1 MWLNVLLW
9 ILAIASVSVGL
20 LGTMIP
26 ILPGLPMIFI
36 GSWLAAWIDD
46 YNEISV
52 TAVVIIGVL
61 TVIGLAIDW
70 VAQTMGAK
78 KAGASKLG
86 IIGSFIGTIVGIFT
100 GLWGLL
106 FMPLIGAAIG
116 EFIDHQDMLRSG
128 KVGLATWIGM
138 LVGTVIKLSL
148 AFTMVGI
155 LVSAYIF

>member
-1 MWLNVLLW
+1 MWLDVLLW
-9 ILAIASVSVGL
+9 ILAIASICVGL

-46 YNEISV
+46 YNEIGV
-52 TAVVIIGVL
+52 TAVVIIGIL
-61 TVIGLAIDW
+61 TVIGLVIDW

-106 FMPLIGAAIG
+106 FMPLVGAAIG

-155 LVSAYIF
+155 LISAYIF

>member
-1 MWLNVLLW
+1 MWLNILLW
-9 ILAIASVSVGL
+9 ILAIASVVVGL

-86 IIGSFIGTIVGIFT
+86 IIGSFIGTILGIFT

-155 LVSAYIF
+155 LISAYIF

>member
-1 MWLNVLLW
+1 MWVNALLW
-9 ILAIASVSVGL
+9 ILAIASVTVGL

-36 GSWLAAWIDD
+36 GSWLAAWIND

-61 TVIGLAIDW
+61 TVIGLVIDW
-70 VAQTMGAK
+70 VAQTLGAK

-86 IIGSFIGTIVGIFT
+86 IIGSFIGTILGIFT

-155 LVSAYIF
+155 LISAYIF

>member
-1 MWLNVLLW
+1 MWVNALLW
-9 ILAIASVSVGL
+9 ILAIASVTVGM

-36 GSWLAAWIDD
+36 GSWLAAWIND

-61 TVIGLAIDW
+61 TVIGLVIDW
-70 VAQTMGAK
+70 VAQTLGAK

-86 IIGSFIGTIVGIFT
+86 IIGSFIGTILGIFT

-155 LVSAYIF
+155 LISAYIF